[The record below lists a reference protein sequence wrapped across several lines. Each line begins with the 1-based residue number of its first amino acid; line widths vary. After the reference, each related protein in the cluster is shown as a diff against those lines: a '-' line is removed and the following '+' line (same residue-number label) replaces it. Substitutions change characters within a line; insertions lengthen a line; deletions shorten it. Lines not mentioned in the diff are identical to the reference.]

1 MHQARLP
8 SCSSTLSIAEVLLRE
23 FQCMLQALPPA
34 PTTLL
39 TSCVPWPLPVFPL
52 SCLLTLLLNSC
63 QWSPPHPLCSISL
76 CVHGCGLM
84 SPGAD
89 IVVPPHCIWPSF
101 CFHAPRWA
109 NLHHSVHLSTAFQP
123 PSWSW
128 KMLERCI
135 WMKMISPVRIQCVF
149 PFSLSLYAT
158 VPVKLTLFKGQKS
171 PWWGSS

>member
-8 SCSSTLSIAEVLLRE
+8 SCSSTLSIAEVLLHE

-34 PTTLL
+34 PTALL
-39 TSCVPWPLPVFPL
+39 TSCVPWPLSVFPL
-52 SCLLTLLLNSC
+52 LCLLTLLLNRC
-63 QWSPPHPLCSISL
+63 QCLPPPNPLCSISL

-84 SPGAD
+84 SPGAN

-101 CFHAPRWA
+101 CFHALRWA

-128 KMLERCI
+128 KMLEWCI
-135 WMKMISPVRIQCVF
+135 WMKMIYRLSESNVF
-149 PFSLSLYAT
+149 FLSLSLIHH
-158 VPVKLTLFKGQKS
+158 
-171 PWWGSS
+171 SSCNAHTF